1 MVHAVGQVLC
11 RVEQFC
17 AAQVCSLVRDTSRH
31 AIYYAFTS
39 FLLTPHLPPPTSLCF
54 FAAEGKSTRGTKVSN
69 SALVVELLGGG
80 KDHSPLPGRQVPG
93 AGKADSKIK
102 DWNWGGYALKNLF
115 QAVKKFK
122 ADVLRRNPTVHIV
135 GCHLFLQ
142 LFVLDSL
149 ELGVLNRAR
158 GVTPRIGLYDYE
170 SIKNMVEKITVNSAP
185 GEVSFH
191 GAPVRSELSVRNL
204 SVCRPKEVCATNT
217 PKPTTAPKKANATC
231 TPIPRNSYA
240 KTDAQEFS
248 NYIRT
253 RYPSIS
259 TEKLGVLLREQ
270 NARGLANISEMR
282 QAFQSN
288 MFTFTDKLMICIA
301 DSCTCCKAHGS
312 KRCILKREDTNTDNV
327 PPMASV
333 DQTQFS
339 TPLVS
344 KIGPR
349 LPAPGNHEGTVSAN
363 SPVSWK
369 RDGSL
374 SSSVQS
380 GTSKKTYSRDQQ
392 AIVALTPTYS
402 QSPHN
407 QNPISQDRTIMEIA
421 SNIVAFTEKG
431 FPPALYTKQPTEP
444 SNDRCWGG
452 NSTVTPKRKERENT
466 RETNA
471 DNGGSTKKRRSL
483 VAAAPTGDLPP
494 DSEPPKHRYQ
504 STPPRRNATKT
515 TLLPRVSPAGTPSAP
530 PPLSKLLPFLPT
542 PKAAKGGTTNTR
554 TAGHHHQVAGPPPAE
569 PHHRRTPTTERN
581 HHSRRQPEAG
591 PQPPPTPPAA
601 LAACRA
607 EPAAAARRVPP
618 RSRPR
623 RTTPRRRA
631 ARRRA
636 AAPRARA
643 APAREGG
650 TRVAPN
656 ARRRKSRAP
665 PPPAPVRRARPCPL
679 AAAREEGGGE
689 TGGGGIWA
697 PAPAASRVAA
707 RAGGGRGVCLGKV
720 SLSCDHIVAFYDDL
734 TAILVTYY
742 AEIRPTPAFVLFGST
757 TDGVP
762 LKIDLPQ
769 CNFGRDPWVAG
780 SVPAPPIPTVLRA
793 IRDWMTGASMLN
805 LERKWIVHPKPRLIS
820 LDGVEIHRQLVLND
834 PMTHE
839 MATAIFHRLGQID
852 MLFSKDT
859 PRHIWRKF
867 VEPDF
872 ATTILANADPLT
884 VQSIRTSFQEG
895 TSSCNPASCR
905 MWYISAILPDSWT
918 VYAFDMLRK
927 RIIVLD
933 PAVGPFGYSNRRVSM
948 HEFVSNKLHAA
959 LFNCLEKFF
968 SSWHC

>member
-1 MVHAVGQVLC
+1 MTDFFSGIQAGMVVNRLENSEQSPEDWNSDGDGSGGTTGLLESPCFTSRLSVLKVGSVISKFSEFKCQ
-11 RVEQFC
+11 
-17 AAQVCSLVRDTSRH
+17 LVRETGFDGMLEIKSWQKINLKYNAYIMDRVDVDSRIINLERQGVIELCDKDMNYVFGIPCGDSTIEGEGVEPSV
-31 AIYYAFTS
+31 ACIEYTRAAAS
-39 FLLTPHLPPPTSLCF
+39 FSDRGTHSLK
-54 FAAEGKSTRGTKVSN
+54 AAEAYLSRCIAESSTQLEQDCFKIAFVIFVVGHVLAPTAKHDYILIDFWA
-69 SALVVELLGGG
+69 ALN
-80 KDHSPLPGRQVPG
+80 DI
-93 AGKADSKIK
+93 SKIK
-102 DWNWGGYALKNLF
+102 DWNWGGYVLKNLF

-185 GEVSFH
+185 CEVSFH

-363 SPVSWK
+363 SHVSRK

-421 SNIVAFTEKG
+421 SN
-431 FPPALYTKQPTEP
+431 
-444 SNDRCWGG
+444 
-452 NSTVTPKRKERENT
+452 
-466 RETNA
+466 
-471 DNGGSTKKRRSL
+471 
-483 VAAAPTGDLPP
+483 
-494 DSEPPKHRYQ
+494 
-504 STPPRRNATKT
+504 
-515 TLLPRVSPAGTPSAP
+515 
-530 PPLSKLLPFLPT
+530 
-542 PKAAKGGTTNTR
+542 
-554 TAGHHHQVAGPPPAE
+554 
-569 PHHRRTPTTERN
+569 
-581 HHSRRQPEAG
+581 
-591 PQPPPTPPAA
+591 
-601 LAACRA
+601 
-607 EPAAAARRVPP
+607 
-618 RSRPR
+618 
-623 RTTPRRRA
+623 
-631 ARRRA
+631 
-636 AAPRARA
+636 
-643 APAREGG
+643 
-650 TRVAPN
+650 
-656 ARRRKSRAP
+656 
-665 PPPAPVRRARPCPL
+665 
-679 AAAREEGGGE
+679 
-689 TGGGGIWA
+689 
-697 PAPAASRVAA
+697 
-707 RAGGGRGVCLGKV
+707 
-720 SLSCDHIVAFYDDL
+720 IVAFYDDL

-872 ATTILANADPLT
+872 AD
-884 VQSIRTSFQEG
+884 
-895 TSSCNPASCR
+895 
-905 MWYISAILPDSWT
+905 
-918 VYAFDMLRK
+918 
-927 RIIVLD
+927 
-933 PAVGPFGYSNRRVSM
+933 
-948 HEFVSNKLHAA
+948 
-959 LFNCLEKFF
+959 
-968 SSWHC
+968 

>member
-1 MVHAVGQVLC
+1 MTDFFSGIQAGMVVNRLENSEQSPEDWNSDGDGSGGTTGLLESPCFTSRLSVLKVGSVISKFSEFKCQ
-11 RVEQFC
+11 
-17 AAQVCSLVRDTSRH
+17 LVRETGFDGMLEIKSWQKINLKYNAYIMDRVDVDSRIINLERQGVIELCDKDMNYVFGIPCGDSTIEGEGVEPSV
-31 AIYYAFTS
+31 ACIEYTRAAAS
-39 FLLTPHLPPPTSLCF
+39 FSDRGTHSLK
-54 FAAEGKSTRGTKVSN
+54 AAEAYLSRCIAESSTQLEQDCFKIAFVIFVVGHVLAPTAKHDYILIDFWA
-69 SALVVELLGGG
+69 ALN
-80 KDHSPLPGRQVPG
+80 DI
-93 AGKADSKIK
+93 SKIK
-102 DWNWGGYALKNLF
+102 DWNWGGYVLKNLF

-191 GAPVRSELSVRNL
+191 GPPVRSELSVRNL

-270 NARGLANISEMR
+270 NARGLANISEMC

-349 LPAPGNHEGTVSAN
+349 LPAPGNHE
-363 SPVSWK
+363 
-369 RDGSL
+369 
-374 SSSVQS
+374 
-380 GTSKKTYSRDQQ
+380 
-392 AIVALTPTYS
+392 
-402 QSPHN
+402 
-407 QNPISQDRTIMEIA
+407 
-421 SNIVAFTEKG
+421 
-431 FPPALYTKQPTEP
+431 
-444 SNDRCWGG
+444 
-452 NSTVTPKRKERENT
+452 
-466 RETNA
+466 
-471 DNGGSTKKRRSL
+471 
-483 VAAAPTGDLPP
+483 
-494 DSEPPKHRYQ
+494 
-504 STPPRRNATKT
+504 
-515 TLLPRVSPAGTPSAP
+515 
-530 PPLSKLLPFLPT
+530 
-542 PKAAKGGTTNTR
+542 
-554 TAGHHHQVAGPPPAE
+554 
-569 PHHRRTPTTERN
+569 
-581 HHSRRQPEAG
+581 
-591 PQPPPTPPAA
+591 
-601 LAACRA
+601 
-607 EPAAAARRVPP
+607 
-618 RSRPR
+618 
-623 RTTPRRRA
+623 
-631 ARRRA
+631 
-636 AAPRARA
+636 
-643 APAREGG
+643 
-650 TRVAPN
+650 
-656 ARRRKSRAP
+656 
-665 PPPAPVRRARPCPL
+665 
-679 AAAREEGGGE
+679 
-689 TGGGGIWA
+689 
-697 PAPAASRVAA
+697 
-707 RAGGGRGVCLGKV
+707 
-720 SLSCDHIVAFYDDL
+720 
-734 TAILVTYY
+734 
-742 AEIRPTPAFVLFGST
+742 
-757 TDGVP
+757 DGVP

-872 ATTILANADPLT
+872 AD
-884 VQSIRTSFQEG
+884 
-895 TSSCNPASCR
+895 
-905 MWYISAILPDSWT
+905 
-918 VYAFDMLRK
+918 
-927 RIIVLD
+927 
-933 PAVGPFGYSNRRVSM
+933 
-948 HEFVSNKLHAA
+948 
-959 LFNCLEKFF
+959 
-968 SSWHC
+968 

>member
-1 MVHAVGQVLC
+1 MTDFFSGIQAGMVVNRLENSEQSPEDWNSDGDGSGGTTGLLESPCFTSRLSVLKVGSVISKFSEFKCQ
-11 RVEQFC
+11 
-17 AAQVCSLVRDTSRH
+17 LVRETGFDGMLEIKSWQKINLKYNAYIMDRVDVDSRIINLERQGVIELCDKDMNYVFGIPCGDSTIEGEGVEPSV
-31 AIYYAFTS
+31 ACIEYTRAAAS
-39 FLLTPHLPPPTSLCF
+39 FSDRGTHSLK
-54 FAAEGKSTRGTKVSN
+54 AAEAYLSRCIAESSTQLEQDCFKIAFVIFVVGHVLAPTAKHDYILIDFWA
-69 SALVVELLGGG
+69 ALN
-80 KDHSPLPGRQVPG
+80 DI
-93 AGKADSKIK
+93 SKIK
-102 DWNWGGYALKNLF
+102 DWNWGGYVLKNLF

-185 GEVSFH
+185 CEVSFH

-363 SPVSWK
+363 SHVSRK

-421 SNIVAFTEKG
+421 SN
-431 FPPALYTKQPTEP
+431 
-444 SNDRCWGG
+444 
-452 NSTVTPKRKERENT
+452 
-466 RETNA
+466 
-471 DNGGSTKKRRSL
+471 
-483 VAAAPTGDLPP
+483 
-494 DSEPPKHRYQ
+494 
-504 STPPRRNATKT
+504 
-515 TLLPRVSPAGTPSAP
+515 
-530 PPLSKLLPFLPT
+530 
-542 PKAAKGGTTNTR
+542 
-554 TAGHHHQVAGPPPAE
+554 
-569 PHHRRTPTTERN
+569 
-581 HHSRRQPEAG
+581 
-591 PQPPPTPPAA
+591 
-601 LAACRA
+601 
-607 EPAAAARRVPP
+607 
-618 RSRPR
+618 
-623 RTTPRRRA
+623 
-631 ARRRA
+631 
-636 AAPRARA
+636 
-643 APAREGG
+643 
-650 TRVAPN
+650 
-656 ARRRKSRAP
+656 
-665 PPPAPVRRARPCPL
+665 
-679 AAAREEGGGE
+679 
-689 TGGGGIWA
+689 
-697 PAPAASRVAA
+697 
-707 RAGGGRGVCLGKV
+707 
-720 SLSCDHIVAFYDDL
+720 IVAFYDDL

>member
-1 MVHAVGQVLC
+1 M
-11 RVEQFC
+11 
-17 AAQVCSLVRDTSRH
+17 SR
-31 AIYYAFTS
+31 
-39 FLLTPHLPPPTSLCF
+39 
-54 FAAEGKSTRGTKVSN
+54 
-69 SALVVELLGGG
+69 
-80 KDHSPLPGRQVPG
+80 
-93 AGKADSKIK
+93 
-102 DWNWGGYALKNLF
+102 
-115 QAVKKFK
+115 
-122 ADVLRRNPTVHIV
+122 
-135 GCHLFLQ
+135 
-142 LFVLDSL
+142 
-149 ELGVLNRAR
+149 
-158 GVTPRIGLYDYE
+158 
-170 SIKNMVEKITVNSAP
+170 
-185 GEVSFH
+185 
-191 GAPVRSELSVRNL
+191 
-204 SVCRPKEVCATNT
+204 
-217 PKPTTAPKKANATC
+217 
-231 TPIPRNSYA
+231 
-240 KTDAQEFS
+240 
-248 NYIRT
+248 
-253 RYPSIS
+253 
-259 TEKLGVLLREQ
+259 
-270 NARGLANISEMR
+270 
-282 QAFQSN
+282 
-288 MFTFTDKLMICIA
+288 
-301 DSCTCCKAHGS
+301 
-312 KRCILKREDTNTDNV
+312 
-327 PPMASV
+327 
-333 DQTQFS
+333 
-339 TPLVS
+339 
-344 KIGPR
+344 
-349 LPAPGNHEGTVSAN
+349 
-363 SPVSWK
+363 K

-421 SNIVAFTEKG
+421 SN
-431 FPPALYTKQPTEP
+431 
-444 SNDRCWGG
+444 
-452 NSTVTPKRKERENT
+452 
-466 RETNA
+466 
-471 DNGGSTKKRRSL
+471 
-483 VAAAPTGDLPP
+483 
-494 DSEPPKHRYQ
+494 
-504 STPPRRNATKT
+504 
-515 TLLPRVSPAGTPSAP
+515 
-530 PPLSKLLPFLPT
+530 
-542 PKAAKGGTTNTR
+542 
-554 TAGHHHQVAGPPPAE
+554 
-569 PHHRRTPTTERN
+569 
-581 HHSRRQPEAG
+581 
-591 PQPPPTPPAA
+591 
-601 LAACRA
+601 
-607 EPAAAARRVPP
+607 
-618 RSRPR
+618 
-623 RTTPRRRA
+623 
-631 ARRRA
+631 
-636 AAPRARA
+636 
-643 APAREGG
+643 
-650 TRVAPN
+650 
-656 ARRRKSRAP
+656 
-665 PPPAPVRRARPCPL
+665 
-679 AAAREEGGGE
+679 
-689 TGGGGIWA
+689 
-697 PAPAASRVAA
+697 
-707 RAGGGRGVCLGKV
+707 
-720 SLSCDHIVAFYDDL
+720 IVAFYDDL